1 MDFQYNYLPAETE
14 MKSDTGRKQLL
25 KLGTDSSTDLVRSAV
40 QQRFV
45 IVIAV
50 MKSARFH

>member
-1 MDFQYNYLPAETE
+1 MGFQYNDLPSETE
-14 MKSDTGRKQLL
+14 MKYTGRKQLL